1 MSPLSFANLTYSR
14 PSSFVISPAVAESDS
29 ATAAPPLIPRD
40 SAHFDRDAILALL
53 RLAFNETDDRENACV
68 FVVVEKAFAVDRRS
82 AKESIMIDSTGGG
95 RVDNDDCK
103 LQVTIA
109 KN

>member
-1 MSPLSFANLTYSR
+1 MYITQHIPVTYDVTTPPKRYTSDVSPLSFANLTYSR

-53 RLAFNETDDRENACV
+53 RLAFKETDDRENA
-68 FVVVEKAFAVDRRS
+68 
-82 AKESIMIDSTGGG
+82 
-95 RVDNDDCK
+95 
-103 LQVTIA
+103 
-109 KN
+109 